1 MRVRVCLTALCVLVS
16 AASPALAQ
24 SRAFEFVAMGD
35 MPYAPED
42 YEKVDRLIDVINASR
57 PAFVVHVGDII
68 SGRTECSDENLL
80 RSARQLERIERPL
93 IYTPGD
99 NEWTD
104 CHRPLG
110 GRFDPLERLAKV
122 RSLLFATPGRSLGR
136 NTLPV
141 EPQSRVMPEFAEFVE
156 NVRFERNGVHVA
168 TAHVTGSNNNYDP
181 ARPATVEEFT
191 RRNRA
196 NIAWIEHAFQT
207 AIANDAKALILA
219 WQANVHPRRQSAANQ
234 TAYGDL
240 VEAVDQGAQ
249 RFKRPVLVIYGDDH
263 TFEVARFTG
272 LGSKPSPGA
281 MKLMVFGDR
290 QVHAVRVSVDP
301 DAPGVFGFTPLIVP
315 ENGLP

>member
-1 MRVRVCLTALCVLVS
+1 MRAGVLGVVIGIALG

-35 MPYAPED
+35 MPYTPED
-42 YEKVDRLIDVINASR
+42 YAKVDHLIDAINAR
-57 PAFVVHVGDII
+57 KPALVIHVGDII
-68 SGRTECSDENLL
+68 SGRAECSDENLT
-80 RSARQLERIERPL
+80 RSARQLERIEAPL

-110 GRFDPLERLAKV
+110 GRFDPLERLSKV
-122 RSLLFATPGRSLGR
+122 RSLMFAAPGRSLGKS
-136 NTLPV
+136 PIAV
-141 EPQSRVMPEFAEFVE
+141 EAQSRAMPEFAEFVE
-156 NVRFERNGVHVA
+156 NVRFERNGVHFA
-168 TAHVTGSNNNYDP
+168 TAHVVGSNNNYDP
-181 ARPATVEEFT
+181 SRPTTIDEFT

-196 NIAWIEHAFQT
+196 NVAWVESAFAR
-207 AIANDAKALILA
+207 AIAADAKALVLA
-219 WQANVHPRRQSAANQ
+219 WQANVHPRRQSTVAQNAF
-234 TAYGDL
+234 GDM

-263 TFEVARFTG
+263 TFDIARFNG
-272 LGSKPSPGA
+272 DGGKPSPGA
-281 MKLMVFGDR
+281 LKLMVFGDR

-301 DAPGVFGFTPLIVP
+301 DMPGVFGFTPLIVP